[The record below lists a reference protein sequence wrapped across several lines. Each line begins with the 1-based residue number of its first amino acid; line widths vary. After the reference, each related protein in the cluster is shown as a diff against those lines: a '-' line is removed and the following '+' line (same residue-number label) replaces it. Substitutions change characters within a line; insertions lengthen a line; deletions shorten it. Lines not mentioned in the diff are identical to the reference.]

1 MGLESHWWAS
11 KTAQAGEK
19 EQCNGKEG
27 LGKGGEAGL
36 CDSRWRGRNGT
47 CSADSG
53 RVPAT
58 TLQKPWV
65 GGTHKVKRAILPLPL
80 CLNPLVFGNPV
91 NGSSRIQ
98 NHVSASPHSS
108 GTAVFTS
115 FRPDASGC

>member
-1 MGLESHWWAS
+1 MAM
-11 KTAQAGEK
+11 K
-19 EQCNGKEG
+19 G
-27 LGKGGEAGL
+27 LGRVGEAGL
-36 CDSRWRGRNGT
+36 CDSRWRGGNGT
-47 CSADSG
+47 CSTDSG

-58 TLQKPWV
+58 ISQRPWV

-98 NHVSASPHSS
+98 NHVSAPPHSS

-115 FRPDASGC
+115 FRLDASGS